1 MNKWIEIF
9 GGLILLIATICL
21 VFLGNSWGQATLNLL
36 KGGIVWI
43 MLLAGIILIVL
54 GINDLKE

>member
-21 VFLGNSWGQATLNLL
+21 AFLSNSWRQAALSLL

>member
-1 MNKWIEIF
+1 MNKWIEILL
-9 GGLILLIATICL
+9 GLVLLVATICL
-21 VFLGNSWGQATLNLL
+21 VFLCGSWGQAALTLL

-43 MLLAGIILIVL
+43 LLIAGLILVVL